1 MLLAQVFCC
10 IEVDQNHSKEYKIK
24 FMSSPLSIIIPVFN
38 EAKCISQTLSK
49 LSDILENS
57 NFEYEIIVIDD
68 GSTDNTKQNIPN
80 SKHTKV
86 FSHESNIGYGAAIK
100 TGLTKANFEKVC
112 ITDADGTYPLDKIP
126 KLNALMQEHD
136 MVVGSRTGA
145 NVEYSWLR
153 KIPKFFLKYYIEF
166 ITDTKVPDINS
177 GLRVFNKD
185 KALKFYKLYPSGFSF
200 TTTITIAFITNG
212 FNVFFDPISY
222 KKRIGKS
229 KIQPIRDTLRFF
241 QLITRL
247 GMYFAPLKV
256 LSPFITVLGFSFL
269 TSLGYDIFFLEDI
282 TDKSVLLLLFTLNT
296 IFFALIADMIHKT
309 GKFD

>member
-1 MLLAQVFCC
+1 
-10 IEVDQNHSKEYKIK
+10 
-24 FMSSPLSIIIPVFN
+24 MSSPLSIIIPVFN
-38 EAKCISQTLSK
+38 EAKCITQTLSK
-49 LSDILENS
+49 LSDILEKS

-68 GSTDNTKQNIPN
+68 GSTDNTRQNIPDT
-80 SKHTKV
+80 KHTRV
-86 FSHESNIGYGAAIK
+86 ISHESNMGYGAAIK
-100 TGLTKANFEKVC
+100 TGLTKAVFERVC
-112 ITDADGTYPLDKIP
+112 ITDADGTYPLDEIP
-126 KLNALMQEHD
+126 KLNTLMQNHD

-145 NVEYSWLR
+145 HVDYSWLR

-166 ITDTKVPDINS
+166 ITDKKVPDINS
-177 GLRVFNKD
+177 GLRIFNKA
-185 KALKFYKLYPSGFSF
+185 KALKFYKLYPNGFSF

-212 FNVFFDPISY
+212 FNVLFDPISY

-256 LSPFITVLGFSFL
+256 LTPFVCILGFSFL
-269 TSLGYDIFFLEDI
+269 SSLGYDIFILEDI

-296 IFFALIADMIHKT
+296 IFFALIADMIHRTNKWS
-309 GKFD
+309 